1 MLTLKAQKSSSWLCG
16 KEIRPP
22 SQTENVFH
30 ELAGWLL
37 HLSHAAE
44 TEEQYHVDVSARRVH
59 KVGFRFEFIED
70 GLLGVGSFGR
80 VILARD
86 DQTKEYVA
94 VKVLEADKL
103 RFDRGLQKG
112 LEREV
117 VLLNRLQHPNI
128 VDFIGLFV
136 MKGYICM
143 AMEYLPG
150 GDLFQALQDLSG
162 NQVREAVARDVIG
175 QLLSA
180 ILHMHASG
188 IVHRD
193 LKLENILLD
202 WSDGDQIKA
211 KVADF
216 GLSRPLQE
224 GQMMLTQCG
233 SHDYAPPEIH
243 LGVPYE
249 GRLVDAWSFGVIM
262 YALLCGDLPFPD
274 DQTMTRCIV
283 QGKFKVAND
292 RISPE
297 AKGIIEGL
305 LRPDPNERLSL
316 QELAKNPFFY

>member
-1 MLTLKAQKSSSWLCG
+1 MY
-16 KEIRPP
+16 
-22 SQTENVFH
+22 H
-30 ELAGWLL
+30 ELADWLL
-37 HLSHAAE
+37 HLAHSAE
-44 TEEQYHVDVSARRVH
+44 PEEQYHVDVGAKSVCRI
-59 KVGFRFEFIED
+59 GFQFEFIED
-70 GLLGVGSFGR
+70 GLLGIGSFGR

-86 DQTKEYVA
+86 HHRNKYVA

-103 RFDRGLQKG
+103 RFDRSLQKG

-117 VLLNRLQHPNI
+117 DLLSRLRHPNI
-128 VDFIGLFV
+128 VDFVELFV

-150 GDLFQALQDLSG
+150 GDLFQAIQDLSG
-162 NQVREAVARDVIG
+162 STVRETVARDILG

-180 ILHMHASG
+180 ILHMHESG

-216 GLSRPLQE
+216 GLSRPFQD

-243 LGVPYE
+243 LDVPYE

-262 YALLCGDLPFPD
+262 YALLCGELPFPD
-274 DQTMTRCIV
+274 DHTMTRCIV
-283 QGKFKVAND
+283 QGKYKVDNAGV
-292 RISPE
+292 SSE
-297 AKGIIEGL
+297 ARDIIEGL
-305 LRPDPNERLSL
+305 LRPDPKERLSL
-316 QELAKNPFFY
+316 QVLAKNPFFY